1 LNYSTS
7 LTGTILIFLIRLIQV
22 YNWIILARVLAS
34 WIIRDPNN
42 QIYHFL
48 YSVTEPVLG
57 RIRKLMPSMGLDFS
71 PIIAYFLLNMLV
83 RILIALI

>member
-1 LNYSTS
+1 MTYSTS
-7 LTGTILIFLIRLIQV
+7 LTGTILLFVIRIIQV

-34 WIIRDPNN
+34 WVIRDPQN

-57 RIRKLMPSMGLDFS
+57 RIRRIMPAMGIDFS

-83 RILIALI
+83 GLLSSLI

>member
-1 LNYSTS
+1 MYSIS
-7 LTGTILIFLIRLIQV
+7 LTGTILIFLVKLLQV

-48 YSVTEPVLG
+48 YSLTEPVLG
-57 RIRKLMPSMGLDFS
+57 RIRRIMPAMGLDFS
-71 PIIAYFLLNMLV
+71 PIIAYFLISMLIG
-83 RILIALI
+83 ILTSLI